1 VPAGSVPVQVVPS
14 GDRKAMSRPCAW
26 PVTTAPPGP
35 PLTGPSVSGEPSA
48 VRSAADCC
56 QAVPFADV

>member
-1 VPAGSVPVQVVPS
+1 
-14 GDRKAMSRPCAW
+14 MSRPCAW

-56 QAVPFADV
+56 QAAPFADV